1 MLEDREVLVPVGV
14 DLLSAAPT
22 HRVADDAPD
31 VLQQGC
37 VALAQTSEK
46 EGGTLD
52 VGQEERDRAGR
63 ERREVGRPVAAL
75 RSELTR
81 DEPDGN
87 DAVPLRGDQQ
97 PSASFLPRRII
108 LEPDPF
114 EPA

>member
-14 DLLSAAPT
+14 DLVTAAPT

-37 VALAQTSEK
+37 VALAQTCEQAR
-46 EGGTLD
+46 GTLD
-52 VGQEERDRAGR
+52 VGEEEGHRAGR

-75 RSELTR
+75 RSELPR

-87 DAVPLRGDQQ
+87 DAVLLRGDQ
-97 PSASFLPRRII
+97 
-108 LEPDPF
+108 
-114 EPA
+114 